1 MSTNTYS
8 ELSTLGGTDD
18 RGHQTVKILKLG
30 LSGAQGCLC
39 VNLELSSDRSEV
51 FMSCSPLGCENSLI
65 PVCVYLEA
73 LEV

>member
-30 LSGAQGCLC
+30 LSGAQGSGVMFVCKFG
-39 VNLELSSDRSEV
+39 VELRQV
-51 FMSCSPLGCENSLI
+51 
-65 PVCVYLEA
+65 
-73 LEV
+73 